1 MENILELLN
10 ELPKSK
16 SSYKQVQNTLLDVYE
31 ADNETPAIERLNQ
44 IIVYL
49 LNHRSVKKLY
59 GNKRNLLDSELAYVI
74 ECMDE
79 ESMIDKVR
87 ENPEY
92 SEIVPTAISTV
103 FKNKD
108 ISTLFIGAVVRF
120 PIILVSTLASANYNL
135 NAGYVGKE
143 ELENIEKVTHSLITS
158 LLVSGTK
165 NRSQLENP
173 EVQNAFAFILDNLAS
188 LNEQIKNA
196 KGENND

>member
-158 LLVSGTK
+158 LLVSGNK